1 MGMVGADTTQL
12 AGARVTVVGL
22 ARSGVAA
29 ARLLQEAG
37 ALVTVADRKEQGE
50 LLEVLGS
57 LDQAATR
64 LVLGSDYE
72 SALNQAELV
81 VISPGVPYRL
91 EALERV
97 RRRGAKVIS
106 ELDLASRFLSVPI
119 LALTGTNGKSTTVT
133 LIGKMLQ
140 ESGKRVFVGGN
151 LGTAISEAAAQS
163 LRAMK
168 MGRPCPYDALVVEVS
183 SFQLETIEQFHPWI
197 AAILNVTMDHQDRYE
212 SIDEYIAAKS
222 RIFENQT
229 PSDYALFN
237 LDDSRVAPL
246 RRSARARVL
255 GFTRTQ
261 TLPSDLAGGTYLD
274 RDRITTIIGGST
286 QEICARSEVKI
297 IGDHNIENAMVAAT
311 YALLGGCSLDI
322 IRRVLGEFPGLEHAL
337 EVVRERRGIRFINDS
352 KGTNVDATL
361 KALESINQP
370 IWLIAGGRDK
380 GGDFSRLASAIRQ
393 KVKGLILIGEAARLI
408 ANAMKGYQGIEWAGT
423 LREAV
428 ELAASEADAGDVV
441 LLSPACASFD
451 MFVDYQDRGRQFKVL
466 VQSLPE

>member
-1 MGMVGADTTQL
+1 MVGVDTTQL

-64 LVLGSDYE
+64 LVLGRDYE
-72 SALNQAELV
+72 SALDQAELV

-106 ELDLASRFLSVPI
+106 ELDLASRFLSAPI

-140 ESGKRVFVGGN
+140 ENGKRIFVGGN
-151 LGTAISEAAAQS
+151 LGTAISEAAVQS
-163 LRAMK
+163 LQAMK
-168 MGRPCPYDALVVEVS
+168 TGRPCPYDALVVEVS

-212 SIDEYIAAKS
+212 SIDEYIAAKT

-246 RRSARARVL
+246 RRSVRASIL

-274 RDRITTIIGGST
+274 RDRIMTIIGGRT

-297 IGDHNIENAMVAAT
+297 IGNHNIENAMVAAT
-311 YALLGGCSLDI
+311 YALLSGCSLDI
-322 IRRVLGEFPGLEHAL
+322 IRQVLGEFPGLEHAL

-361 KALESINQP
+361 KALESIDQP

-380 GGDFSRLASAIRQ
+380 GGDFSRLAPAIRQ

-428 ELAASEADAGDVV
+428 ELAASKAQAGDVV

-451 MFVDYQDRGRQFKVL
+451 MFADYQDRGRQFKAL
-466 VQSLPE
+466 VQSLPV